1 MWGWSTNHVLSK
13 SVYSFHSIDEDTGT
27 QKFAKAGKE
36 YKKDFIL
43 VLHRIVLPHFV
54 QVEVVSVLAK
64 RTEGSC
70 TLTATPQIKQLVNQ
84 QKRFDMELVGIK
96 NMYATQEH
104 GLWNQRLGFK
114 FQLGQLLAMWCDG
127 FSFLTCKM
135 EPPLWILLLD
145 QISYTIRKC
154 LVCINITVGY

>member
-1 MWGWSTNHVLSK
+1 MG
-13 SVYSFHSIDEDTGT
+13 
-27 QKFAKAGKE
+27 
-36 YKKDFIL
+36 
-43 VLHRIVLPHFV
+43 
-54 QVEVVSVLAK
+54 EVVSVLAK

-114 FQLGQLLAMWCDG
+114 FQLGQLLAM
-127 FSFLTCKM
+127 
-135 EPPLWILLLD
+135 
-145 QISYTIRKC
+145 
-154 LVCINITVGY
+154 